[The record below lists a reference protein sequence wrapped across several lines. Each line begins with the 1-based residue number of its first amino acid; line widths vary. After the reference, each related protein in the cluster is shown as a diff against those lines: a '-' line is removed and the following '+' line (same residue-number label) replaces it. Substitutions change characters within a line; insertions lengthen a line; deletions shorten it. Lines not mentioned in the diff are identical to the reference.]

1 MVGLAVTKQ
10 ACKLA
15 MAAGHRSGGIGETK
29 TPGGSWAM
37 FKAGR
42 CSVAAMPTAAAR
54 VALRARLALAR
65 VLLDATT
72 SAGAWWSRDWWVVAS
87 RRSRE
92 DSQRPGLTTPFAL
105 RLAGSGSGRVCCPRR
120 WRPRGSGVGTVFCG
134 GGNLGD
140 LVLSRCSPVLTD
152 GDLVGL
158 VLARCSAVLGGGE
171 LGGLGSRRWIAGGD
185 RDRCLLRLLR
195 LLRDL

>member
-1 MVGLAVTKQ
+1 M
-10 ACKLA
+10 
-15 MAAGHRSGGIGETK
+15 
-29 TPGGSWAM
+29 
-37 FKAGR
+37 
-42 CSVAAMPTAAAR
+42 
-54 VALRARLALAR
+54 
-65 VLLDATT
+65 
-72 SAGAWWSRDWWVVAS
+72 VAS

-105 RLAGSGSGRVCCPRR
+105 RLAGCTVLGG
-120 WRPRGSGVGTVFCG
+120 GDLVGLVLARCSAGLG

-140 LVLSRCSPVLTD
+140 LVLSRCSPVLTG

>member
-72 SAGAWWSRDWWVVAS
+72 SAGRGLERWSRDWWVVAS

-105 RLAGSGSGRVCCPRR
+105 RLAGSGSGRVYCPRR
-120 WRPRGSGVGTVFCG
+120 
-134 GGNLGD
+134 
-140 LVLSRCSPVLTD
+140 
-152 GDLVGL
+152 
-158 VLARCSAVLGGGE
+158 
-171 LGGLGSRRWIAGGD
+171 
-185 RDRCLLRLLR
+185 
-195 LLRDL
+195 